1 MQSQNKISFP
11 YNKFFVIGLLFCSI
25 VSFDV
30 LGQEERGKAIS
41 DTPAEYD
48 HITVVDGADHAA
60 LENKSVER
68 MAAKKSF
75 TQEPERNE
83 QLYKQGGEKDSKKEG
98 MSTLSF
104 NLFLYVVDKF
114 KEDN

>member
-11 YNKFFVIGLLFCSI
+11 CKKVLVIGFLFCSI
-25 VSFDV
+25 VNFDV
-30 LGQEERGKAIS
+30 LGQEERGKAIL
-41 DTPAEYD
+41 DTPAGYD
-48 HITVVDGADHAA
+48 HITGVDGSDHAD
-60 LENKSVER
+60 LENKSLER
-68 MAAKKSF
+68 VTTKKLS
-75 TQEPERNE
+75 TQEPENNE
-83 QLYKQGGEKDSKKEG
+83 QVYKQGEEKEVKKEG

>member
-11 YNKFFVIGLLFCSI
+11 CRKVLVIGFLFCSI
-25 VSFDV
+25 ISFNV
-30 LGQEERGKAIS
+30 LGQEERGKAIL
-41 DTPAEYD
+41 DNPAGYD
-48 HITVVDGADHAA
+48 HITGVDGSGHTD
-60 LENKSVER
+60 LENKSPER
-68 MAAKKSF
+68 ATTNKLS
-75 TQEPERNE
+75 QEPENNE
-83 QLYKQGGEKDSKKEG
+83 QAYKQGGEKDVRKEG

>member
-11 YNKFFVIGLLFCSI
+11 CRKVLVIGFLFCSI
-25 VSFDV
+25 ISFNA
-30 LGQEERGKAIS
+30 LGQEERGTAIV
-41 DTPAEYD
+41 DNPAEYD
-48 HITVVDGADHAA
+48 HITVVDGSGHSD
-60 LENKSVER
+60 LENKS
-68 MAAKKSF
+68 
-75 TQEPERNE
+75 PERVTTRKLSQESENNE
-83 QLYKQGGEKDSKKEG
+83 QAYKQGGEKDVKKEG

>member
-11 YNKFFVIGLLFCSI
+11 CKKFLVIGFLFCSI
-25 VSFDV
+25 VTFDV
-30 LGQEERGKAIS
+30 LGQEAGGKAIS
-41 DTPAEYD
+41 DTPAGYD
-48 HITVVDGADHAA
+48 HITGVDGADYAD

-68 MAAKKSF
+68 MAAKKSSP
-75 TQEPERNE
+75 QEPEKNE
-83 QLYKQGGEKDSKKEG
+83 QLYKQGGEKDIKKEG